1 MSVITG
7 LVGCIKKG
15 DTSDTFT
22 GTACTLGAD
31 NRTLSINDTDYKY
44 LVPGTITVY
53 KDDAEVSEG
62 SYTMFVGGVLFNQDM
77 GSGTYT
83 MDGTYYD
90 ALEEIGGFYNF
101 TINETVE
108 ALETTEFKCP
118 YKTYVGGMASWKI
131 DAEKF
136 WMDEEYNTLINAK
149 ELVLVIA
156 VIDDDNDKMAQ
167 GYALIT
173 QNETSIGH
181 TGLLSEKITFTGSGK
196 LVEV

>member
-1 MSVITG
+1 MAVTSG

-15 DTSDTFT
+15 NTSDTFT
-22 GTACTLGAD
+22 GEACTLSVD
-31 NRTLSINDTDYKY
+31 NRTLTIDDDAYQY
-44 LVPGTITVY
+44 FVPGTITVY
-53 KDDAEVSEG
+53 KDTVELGEG
-62 SYTMFVGGVLFNQDM
+62 SYTIFVGGVLFNQDM

-90 ALEEIGGFYNF
+90 TLSEIGGFYNF

-118 YKTYVGGMASWKI
+118 YKTYIGGMSSWNI
-131 DAEKF
+131 NAEKF
-136 WMDEEYNTLINAK
+136 WMDEDYFTLINAK

-156 VIDDDNDKMAQ
+156 VTDDNNDKMAQ

-173 QNETSIGH
+173 QNEASIAH